1 ARGSSYGEKPT
12 ALTTQL
18 PTQKIRQRATLNI
31 PAVSVPVEEPEILET
46 QPTHATKTRKRSP
59 ELPAIPSTPAHTAKT
74 RRRTLELPV
83 MPNAPAFPDP
93 HPLAPHRSWLTRFF
107 LVFGGVVIGLLV
119 LSSAGIFLR
128 QPNAFQSIPLN
139 SAQSFPIISVQLGG
153 NLQVYNT
160 WEHSSGPIP
169 VQVAVPTNPG
179 PYSVLGKP
187 TISADFI
194 NQVLASYHS
203 PTAGMGQT
211 LYDLGVK
218 YGIDPVYPLA
228 FFMHESLFGTTGE
241 ARVTLSLGN
250 SRCIPDR
257 PCIDQNRGGYAQMN
271 SWPDGFEQWY
281 KLIRNLYIAQWGRV
295 TIDQIIP
302 KYAPN
307 SDGNNEAVYIAT
319 LKHEIDTWRAGIL
332 RP

>member
-1 ARGSSYGEKPT
+1 MARGSSYGDKPS
-12 ALTTQL
+12 ALTS
-18 PTQKIRQRATLNI
+18 PTPASKIPPRTTRNFQ
-31 PAVSVPVEEPEILET
+31 AVSVPEGKPESQPAPVVKASKRVSTLPRTPRVPAYVE
-46 QPTHATKTRKRSP
+46 
-59 ELPAIPSTPAHTAKT
+59 
-74 RRRTLELPV
+74 
-83 MPNAPAFPDP
+83 P

-107 LVFGGVVIGLLV
+107 LVLGGVVVGLLV

-128 QPNAFQSIPLN
+128 QPSSSPSIPFPG
-139 SAQSFPIISVQLGG
+139 QSFPIIAVQLGG

-160 WEHSSGPIP
+160 WEQSNGPIP
-169 VQVAVPTNPG
+169 NQMTLPTNPG

-257 PCIDQNRGGYAQMN
+257 PCIDQDRGGYAKMN
-271 SWPDGFEQWY
+271 SWQDGFEQWY

-307 SDGNNEAVYIAT
+307 SDGNDEAAYIAA
-319 LKHEIDTWRAGIL
+319 LKHSIDAWRAGIL